1 MESSPSRS
9 DLARY
14 LSRIREYP
22 MLEAED
28 EAELARAWR
37 DRRDPQAAERLIGS
51 HLRLVA
57 KVARGYSGYG
67 LPISDMIAEGNMGMV
82 QALNGFDPDRGYRF
96 TTYALWWIRAAM
108 QEYILRSWSMVRM
121 GTTGAEKK
129 LFFSLRRAKSNMN
142 LLQEGDLSPD
152 EAMLLAEHLKVPV
165 ADVAGMNGRLAGP
178 DQSLNLP
185 LPGMEDGQAQDWLVD
200 PSDSQEEML
209 AQRQELERRRLQL
222 KKAMEQLQERERS
235 ILAARRLAEEPL
247 TLEDL
252 SRQFGI
258 SRERVRQIE
267 ARAVE
272 KLQRLMTGGR
282 HAPSLMP
289 A

>member
-1 MESSPSRS
+1 
-9 DLARY
+9 
-14 LSRIREYP
+14 
-22 MLEAED
+22 
-28 EAELARAWR
+28 
-37 DRRDPQAAERLIGS
+37 
-51 HLRLVA
+51 
-57 KVARGYSGYG
+57 
-67 LPISDMIAEGNMGMV
+67 
-82 QALNGFDPDRGYRF
+82 
-96 TTYALWWIRAAM
+96 M

>member
-22 MLEAED
+22 MLEADE

-57 KVARGYSGYG
+57 KVARGYAGYG
-67 LPISDMIAEGNMGMV
+67 LPMSDMIAEGNMGMV

-142 LLQEGDLSPD
+142 LLQEGDLSPE
-152 EAMLLAEHLKVPV
+152 EARLLAEHLKVPV
-165 ADVAGMNGRLAGP
+165 SDVAGMNGRLAGP

-185 LPGMEDGQAQDWLVD
+185 LPGMEDGAGPGLAGRSKRQPGRDAGPAPGTGAQEA
-200 PSDSQEEML
+200 STEEGD
-209 AQRQELERRRLQL
+209 
-222 KKAMEQLQERERS
+222 
-235 ILAARRLAEEPL
+235 AAVA
-247 TLEDL
+247 
-252 SRQFGI
+252 G
-258 SRERVRQIE
+258 
-267 ARAVE
+267 ARA
-272 KLQRLMTGGR
+272 LDPRG
-282 HAPSLMP
+282 APSCRGT
-289 A
+289 ADA